1 MTEDRRSS
9 GRPAPVMLSG
19 SALALGLVALVAEI
33 VLFAAIGQLAHH
45 HAGGGVTGIVVA
57 VVVLALAAVLWGVFM
72 APNSPR
78 RISLRPRVG
87 VCGVLGL
94 VLGGLL
100 VAAGW
105 NVWGVVVGVCGLG
118 LAAVQWVM
126 GRAQE
131 RAEAARTEAARTD
144 CFPGDPS

>member
-87 VCGVLGL
+87 VCGELGL

-100 VAAGW
+100 FAAGW
-105 NVWGVVVGVCGLG
+105 TVWGVVVGVCGLG

-131 RAEAARTEAARTD
+131 RAEAARTD

>member
-1 MTEDRRSS
+1 
-9 GRPAPVMLSG
+9 MLSG

-57 VVVLALAAVLWGVFM
+57 VVVLALAAVLWESSWPRT
-72 APNSPR
+72 APR

-94 VLGGLL
+94 VLAGLL
-100 VAAGW
+100 FAAGW
-105 NVWGVVVGVCGLG
+105 TVVSSSVC
-118 LAAVQWVM
+118 AASAW
-126 GRAQE
+126 RLSS
-131 RAEAARTEAARTD
+131 R
-144 CFPGDPS
+144 

>member
-1 MTEDRRSS
+1 
-9 GRPAPVMLSG
+9 
-19 SALALGLVALVAEI
+19 
-33 VLFAAIGQLAHH
+33 
-45 HAGGGVTGIVVA
+45 
-57 VVVLALAAVLWGVFM
+57 M

-105 NVWGVVVGVCGLG
+105 TVWGVVVGVCGLG

-131 RAEAARTEAARTD
+131 RAEAARTD